1 MSGTSIRRFNNI
13 TPVLGSRVMIDPHAT
28 VIGHVVIGDDVGIWP
43 SVVIRGDMNKISI
56 GKGSNIQDGC
66 VLHVN
71 GPKPDNDN
79 PLTIG
84 ENVTVGHNATL
95 HGCTIG
101 NHVLIGM
108 GSIILDGA
116 IIEDNVLVGVG
127 SLVTSNKRLKS
138 GYLYMGSPAK
148 AVRELTEDE
157 IRYFMTSAE
166 NYIAL
171 KDKYLAQSKTSSST

>member
-1 MSGTSIRRFNNI
+1 MSIRSFNNI
-13 TPVLGSRVMIDPHAT
+13 TPTLGLRVMVDPQAT
-28 VIGHVVIGDDVGIWP
+28 VIGNVAIDDDVGIWP
-43 SVVIRGDMNKISI
+43 GVVIRGDMNKIII
-56 GKGSNIQDGC
+56 GKASNIQDGC

-71 GPKPDNDN
+71 GPKPNNDN

-101 NHVLIGM
+101 NNVLIGM

-116 IIEDNVLVGVG
+116 IIEDYVLVGVG

-148 AVRELTEDE
+148 AIRPLTEEE
-157 IRYFMTSAE
+157 INYFTLSAE
-166 NYIAL
+166 HYVAL
-171 KDKYLAQSKTSSST
+171 KDTYLNQSKMISSI